1 MLSTGSNGQIPKSK
15 STATLNNVGDA
26 AADAAG
32 TLDKDLS
39 RSLQS
44 LQQRVVSLERSL
56 APYATPFQVP
66 SIAASTGAG
75 PFMEPGLS
83 MAKTKGDQAA
93 WPKPPVDID
102 VKVAF

>member
-26 AADAAG
+26 AG
-32 TLDKDLS
+32 ILDKDLS

-56 APYATPFQVP
+56 APYAAPFQVP

-93 WPKPPVDID
+93 WPKHPVDID
-102 VKVAF
+102 VKVVF